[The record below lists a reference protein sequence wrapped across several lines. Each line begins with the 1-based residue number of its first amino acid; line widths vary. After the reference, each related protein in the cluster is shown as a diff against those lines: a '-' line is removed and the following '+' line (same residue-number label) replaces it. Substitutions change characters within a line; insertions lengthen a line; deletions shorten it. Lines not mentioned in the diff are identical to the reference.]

1 MNIYLIKRF
10 LKSFLKFFSYKIRR
24 IFRDINSTLKFFL
37 LCLIILAIIRGVVN
51 GY

>member
-10 LKSFLKFFSYKIRR
+10 LKRFLKFFSYKIRR

-37 LCLIILAIIRGVVN
+37 LILIILLILRGLFNV
-51 GY
+51 